1 MTTIRTSRAIFCHAT
16 CTPRMLTSPNFKVP
30 LINTAT
36 TIPSKKTR
44 LKSPSTRIGSLVP
57 SSGTT
62 PPSRLNINVSITK
75 NSAIKI
81 ILINSMCGKRA
92 VVVQKKGTP
101 CRNPKK
107 SGGSPK
113 GVKEPPI
120 LLTRKIKKTIRWTL
134 LCRYA
139 LARIKGRMRSIE
151 APVVPTHEAIAV
163 PISNKSVLTIGVPRN
178 VPRTRIP
185 PATVNNPHNR
195 MMNGI

>member
-1 MTTIRTSRAIFCHAT
+1 MPSR
-16 CTPRMLTSPNFKVP
+16 KV
-30 LINTAT
+30 
-36 TIPSKKTR
+36 R

-62 PPSRLNINVSITK
+62 PPSRLNMKVSAMKKIT
-75 NSAIKI
+75 IRI
-81 ILINSMCGKRA
+81 TLINSMCGKSA
-92 VVVQKKGTP
+92 VVVQKKGTL

-107 SGGSPK
+107 RGGSPR
-113 GVKEPPI
+113 GVKEPPM
-120 LLTRKIKKTIRWTL
+120 LLTRKIKKTTRWTL
-134 LCRYA
+134 FFRYSF
-139 LARIKGRMRSIE
+139 ARIRGRMRSID

-195 MMNGI
+195 MMKGI